1 MENILTEIYYLWN
14 EQGEMPYRA
23 ALERRLDRLH
33 RLSAKY
39 EDSEPLWDACMEY
52 ACLLEQQAFEM
63 GFVWSAALRGEMARL
78 CPPPVMAHEKSP
90 ASSA

>member
-1 MENILTEIYYLWN
+1 MESILSELYFLWN
-14 EQGEMPYRA
+14 EQGEMPRGE
-23 ALERRLDRLH
+23 ALRRKIDRLH
-33 RLSAKY
+33 ELTEGRA
-39 EDSEPLWDACMEY
+39 DSEPLWDACMDY

-78 CPPPVMAHEKSP
+78 CPPPVMVHEKSP